1 MDWAFWRKKYKICA
15 ARTAS
20 TGVRCAHHRFFV
32 KKQQVKEL
40 QSQLNEIYSSD
51 LESRLEGGSK
61 YCFTPE
67 CIAASNNLFQWM
79 NKEADPCEDFNQF
92 ACGNF
97 IKTSIIPDDK
107 KRWTAS
113 DPLEDIGKKEN
124 IILSIFHWK
133 RICIYSYNWCNIIVW
148 IFLQFINVAE
158 YF

>member
-1 MDWAFWRKKYKICA
+1 MEFHIFILTILEIVALETFAKPQNNQLLKENFELEIEN
-15 ARTAS
+15 
-20 TGVRCAHHRFFV
+20 V
-32 KKQQVKEL
+32 KQQVKEL
-40 QSQLNEIYSSD
+40 QSQLNELYSSD

-113 DPLEDIGKKEN
+113 DPLEDIGKK
-124 IILSIFHWK
+124 
-133 RICIYSYNWCNIIVW
+133 
-148 IFLQFINVAE
+148 
-158 YF
+158 

>member
-1 MDWAFWRKKYKICA
+1 MILEIVALETFAKPQNNQLLKENFELEIEN
-15 ARTAS
+15 
-20 TGVRCAHHRFFV
+20 V
-32 KKQQVKEL
+32 KQQVKEL
-40 QSQLNEIYSSD
+40 QIQLNELSSSD
-51 LESRLEGGSK
+51 LEARLEGGSK

-79 NKEADPCEDFNQF
+79 NQEADPCEDFNQF

-124 IILSIFHWK
+124 II
-133 RICIYSYNWCNIIVW
+133 
-148 IFLQFINVAE
+148 FLDRLQLQSD
-158 YF
+158 